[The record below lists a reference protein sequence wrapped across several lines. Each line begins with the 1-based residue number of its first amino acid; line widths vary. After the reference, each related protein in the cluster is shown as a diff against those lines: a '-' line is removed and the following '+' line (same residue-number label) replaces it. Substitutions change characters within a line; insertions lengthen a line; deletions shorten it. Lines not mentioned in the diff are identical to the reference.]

1 MIGRYAEI
9 LLRVNSK
16 FRYDCQ
22 VSGLVVAID
31 GPAGAGKST
40 ISKNLAIK
48 MGAKIL
54 DTGAIYRAITLA
66 LLAKGTGV
74 SRVSAADLLDL
85 DVDQQFLNGKTH
97 MFLNGEDVS
106 DAIRSEEIVQHV
118 SAYAAIEVV
127 RHFAVALQQSFIQKC
142 LDAGESVIIEGRDIA
157 TVVAPNAD
165 LKIFLTATAE
175 VRAKRRSAEI
185 ELSADETLSSIIERD
200 RLDST
205 REISPL
211 RKSEDAIEVDATDK
225 SIEEV
230 VETIYTLAQKVSK

>member
-1 MIGRYAEI
+1 M
-9 LLRVNSK
+9 
-16 FRYDCQ
+16 
-22 VSGLVVAID
+22 SGLVVAID

-48 MGAKIL
+48 MGARIL

-66 LLAKGTGV
+66 LLTKGTEV
-74 SRVSAADLLDL
+74 SKVTASDLANL
-85 DVDQQFLNGKTH
+85 DVDQQLVHGKAFVFLNGK
-97 MFLNGEDVS
+97 DVS
-106 DAIRSEEIVQHV
+106 EAIRSEEIVQHV
-118 SAYAAIEVV
+118 STYAAIEVV

-142 LDAGESVIIEGRDIA
+142 LDAGESVVIEGRDIA

-175 VRAKRRSAEI
+175 VRAQRRSAEI
-185 ELSADETLSSIIERD
+185 NLSADETLSSIIERD

-205 REISPL
+205 RQISPL

-230 VETIYTLAQKVSK
+230 VETIYSLAQNVSK